1 MFEMLRADEDWG
13 LVREEAVVTGS
24 KDADSHQESLSGGP
38 AATVSH
44 HSPAL
49 EGL

>member
-1 MFEMLRADEDWG
+1 MLWADEDWG

-24 KDADSHQESLSGGP
+24 EDADSHQESLSGGP
-38 AATVSH
+38 AATVTRRT
-44 HSPAL
+44 L